1 VEVSFIGEGNQGIWR
16 KSQICCNKNL
26 DIKFSVHE
34 AFLVLIFRG
43 RLIQELVHLRQLDE
57 VEISAKEKREVG
69 LEASS
74 DEDEE
79 EEEELD
85 FKIEKKPQEGNLYLI

>member
-1 VEVSFIGEGNQGIWR
+1 MT
-16 KSQICCNKNL
+16 
-26 DIKFSVHE
+26 
-34 AFLVLIFRG
+34 VLIFRG
-43 RLIQELVHLRQLDE
+43 RMIQELVHLRQLDE

-85 FKIEKKPQEGNLYLI
+85 FKNKEKPQEGNPYLI

>member
-1 VEVSFIGEGNQGIWR
+1 MLIDRTTYLNQTLTKMTI
-16 KSQICCNKNL
+16 
-26 DIKFSVHE
+26 
-34 AFLVLIFRG
+34 LIFRG
-43 RLIQELVHLRQLDE
+43 RLIQDLIHLRQLDE

-79 EEEELD
+79 EEEELE
-85 FKIEKKPQEGNLYLI
+85 FKAKEKPQEGNLLLI